1 VTEDKK
7 SKVMVTKH
15 NDLVT
20 AAYSLSL
27 AEERLVLAAAST
39 IDPRKPMPTE
49 ISVSASYYSDIFDL
63 PLKQSYDQLKSA
75 TLNLFEAKITN
86 IVGSGPQRSVH
97 HIRWVQE
104 CKYIDGEGRVVL
116 VFSNAIKPYLSRL
129 HSHVTSIDLRRAGK
143 LDSSY
148 SLRFFQLLMQFK
160 KTGWLYMTLEELR
173 KRLELGETYQRLNNL
188 KQRVINPAVAELRDK
203 AGIDISIEWIT
214 QGRTTTAMRLSFV
227 DTRNRLTTDPEP
239 EPQEVE
245 LEEEFSTGNQEE
257 GLDQDESGPQ
267 EQSEETQDAPVTADL
282 FG

>member
-1 VTEDKK
+1 MNEDKK
-7 SKVMVTKH
+7 NKVMVSKH

-49 ISVSASYYSDIFDL
+49 ISVSANYYADIFDL

-75 TLNLFEAKITN
+75 TQHLFEAKITN
-86 IVGSGPQRSVH
+86 IIGNGPQRAVH

-129 HSHVTSIDLRRAGK
+129 HSHVTSFDLRRAGK

-188 KQRVINPAVAELRDK
+188 KQRVIGPAVAELREK
-203 AGIDISIEWIT
+203 AGMDITIEWIT

-227 DTRNRLTTDPEP
+227 DTKNRLPSEVNAEEAPADQVQDGSDVLDQVQESLEP
-239 EPQEVE
+239 DDQ
-245 LEEEFSTGNQEE
+245 E
-257 GLDQDESGPQ
+257 GLPE
-267 EQSEETQDAPVTADL
+267 EQQGAPVTADL

>member
-1 VTEDKK
+1 MSDDKK

-49 ISVSASYYSDIFDL
+49 ISVTASYYSDIFDL

-86 IVGSGPQRSVH
+86 IVGNGPQRSVH

-173 KRLELGETYQRLNNL
+173 KRLELGETYRRLNNL

-227 DTRNRLTTDPEP
+227 DTRNRLATDPEP
-239 EPQEVE
+239 EYQEPE
-245 LEEEFSTGNQEE
+245 QEEDYSANDQEE
-257 GLDQDESGPQ
+257 GLDQDESALAKN
-267 EQSEETQDAPVTADL
+267 EEALDSPVTADL